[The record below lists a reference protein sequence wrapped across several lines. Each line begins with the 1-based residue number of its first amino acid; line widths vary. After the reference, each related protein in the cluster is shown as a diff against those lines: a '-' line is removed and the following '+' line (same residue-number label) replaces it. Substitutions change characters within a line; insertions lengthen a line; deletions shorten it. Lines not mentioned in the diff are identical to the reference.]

1 MVGVIVNSVAVIIG
15 SLIGLIFKKGIP
27 DRVKTATMTGLGAC
41 IVMIGASGVM
51 EGENTL
57 ILIAS
62 TVLGSI
68 IGTLLNIDGAVNK
81 LGEAVEN
88 KFKKKEGETISI
100 AEGFVSATILFC
112 VGAMA
117 VTGSL
122 QAGLTGDN
130 ATLFTKS
137 ALDMVSAIMM
147 TATLGIGVMLSS
159 VSLLVYQGAL
169 ALLAG
174 VIAPLLSASA
184 TAEMTAA
191 GSLIILM
198 IGTNLMGITKVK
210 VADFLPAIVIAPIL
224 TNLVPYILQL
234 FAFFN

>member
-1 MVGVIVNSVAVIIG
+1 MVGVIVNSVAIIIG

-27 DRVKTATMTGLGAC
+27 DKVKTATMTGLGAC

-68 IGTLLNIDGAVNK
+68 IGTLLDIDGAVNK
-81 LGEAVEN
+81 LGQAVEK
-88 KFKKKEGETISI
+88 KFKKKEGETVSI

-122 QAGLTGDN
+122 QAGLVGDN
-130 ATLFTKS
+130 ATLLTKS

-159 VSLLVYQGAL
+159 VSLLVYQGGL

-198 IGTNLMGITKVK
+198 IGTNLMGVTKIK
-210 VADFLPAIVIAPIL
+210 VADFLPSILLAPIL

-234 FAFFN
+234 FHF

>member
-1 MVGVIVNSVAVIIG
+1 MLGVIVNSVAVIIG
-15 SLIGLIFKKGIP
+15 SLIGLVFKKGIP

-41 IVMIGASGVM
+41 IVMIGAAGVT

-68 IGTLLNIDGAVNK
+68 IGTLINIDGAVNR
-81 LGEAVEN
+81 LGQAVEN

-122 QAGLTGDN
+122 QAGLVGDHT
-130 ATLFTKS
+130 TLFTKS

-159 VSLLVYQGAL
+159 VSLFVYQGSL

-174 VIAPLLSASA
+174 LIAPLLSVSA

-210 VADFLPAIVIAPIL
+210 VADFLPAIVIAPVL
-224 TNLVPYILQL
+224 TNLVPYILQI
-234 FAFFN
+234 FSIFN

>member
-51 EGENTL
+51 EGENAL

-68 IGTLLNIDGAVNK
+68 IGTLLDIDGAVNK
-81 LGEAVEN
+81 LGQAVEK

-122 QAGLTGDN
+122 QAGLVGDN

-159 VSLLVYQGAL
+159 VSLLVYQGGL

-198 IGTNLMGITKVK
+198 IGTNLMGVTKIK
-210 VADFLPAIVIAPIL
+210 VADFLPSILLAPIL

-234 FAFFN
+234 FHF

>member
-27 DRVKTATMTGLGAC
+27 DKVKTATMTGLGAC

-62 TVLGSI
+62 TVIGVI
-68 IGTLLNIDGAVNK
+68 IGTLLNIDGGVNR
-81 LGEAVEN
+81 LGQAVEK
-88 KFKKKEGETISI
+88 KFQKNKKEGNISI

-117 VTGSL
+117 VTGSF
-122 QAGLTGDN
+122 QAGLVGDN
-130 ATLFTKS
+130 SVLFTKA
-137 ALDMVSAIMM
+137 ALDMVSAIML
-147 TATLGIGVMLSS
+147 TASLGVGVMLSA
-159 VSLLVYQGAL
+159 VPLFLYQGAL

-174 VIAPLLSASA
+174 VISPLLSGAA
-184 TAEMTAA
+184 VIEMTGA
-191 GSLIILM
+191 GSLIIIM
-198 IGTNLMGITKVK
+198 IGTNLMGVTKVK

-234 FAFFN
+234 FHF